1 MLNQLLAHQLAHP
14 KGLFGRFVGRMMDR
28 GNAPMN
34 EFVVRCMD
42 AAPYHHTLEVGFG
55 SGWVLRHL
63 LQTVNCE
70 YVAGVEISQTMLA
83 RAKQRLECELTRGRL
98 DLHNAGVHGL
108 PFADERFDR
117 VCSVNTIYFWDDPVA
132 GLIEINRVLNPSG
145 RFVLGFRPAHS
156 LRGLPF
162 TKHGFRIYEKQRV
175 IEMMNAAGYGEVEL
189 RENLDGHLGCIC
201 AIARKA

>member
-1 MLNQLLAHQLAHP
+1 MLHRLLAHQLAHP
-14 KGLFGRFVGRMMDR
+14 KGLFGRVIGRMMDQ

-34 EFVVRCMD
+34 EFVVGCMD
-42 AAPYHHTLEVGFG
+42 PASHHHALEIGFG

-63 LQTVNCE
+63 LHAADCE

-83 RAKQRLECELTRGRL
+83 RAQRRLESEWARGRL
-98 DLHNAGVHGL
+98 DLYNAGVHLL
-108 PFADERFDR
+108 PFADDQFDR

-132 GLIEINRVLNPSG
+132 GLSEIHRVLKPTG
-145 RFVLGFRPAHS
+145 RFVLGFRPAQS

-162 TKHGFRIYEKQRV
+162 TEHGFRIYEKQQV
-175 IEMMNAAGYGEVEL
+175 IEILNAAGFGEVEL

-201 AIARKA
+201 AIALKA